1 MLSSGTQAA
10 DFIKVLYPEL
20 KAANM
25 SNVAIAC
32 CDSEGWFVCTSP
44 SEPKLKR
51 HRHDQVGMTAQL
63 RTAGV
68 EPMIGIITSHTY
80 TSNFNGPIKTTA
92 KVWQTEYSDLNGG
105 WTTAWYSS
113 GGSGDGQ
120 TWASAVHNALV
131 NANCSG
137 YLYWVAT
144 QGGST
149 NEKLIQTSATDYT
162 VSKRLWA
169 MAQFSRFIRPGAV
182 RVGVTGSASGLS
194 TSAFVNADSA
204 PVYAGALV
212 VPCLNTG
219 SASQSVTLNLKG
231 YNGTAVSAWVTSQS
245 QEMVNMAA
253 TLGTDGT
260 VTATVPGRSFVTFLI
275 TK

>member
-1 MLSSGTQAA
+1 
-10 DFIKVLYPEL
+10 
-20 KAANM
+20 
-25 SNVAIAC
+25 
-32 CDSEGWFVCTSP
+32 
-44 SEPKLKR
+44 
-51 HRHDQVGMTAQL
+51 MTAQL

-113 GGSGDGQ
+113 GGAGEGQ
-120 TWASAVHNALV
+120 TWASALHNAIV
-131 NANCSG
+131 NNNCSG

-169 MAQFSRFIRPGAV
+169 MAQFARYIRPGAI
-182 RVGVTGSASGLS
+182 RVGVTGSPNGLS
-194 TSAFVNADSA
+194 TSAFLNADSA

-212 VPCLNTG
+212 IPCLNTG
-219 SASQSVTLNLKG
+219 GTSQSVTLSLKG
-231 YNGTAVSAWVTSQS
+231 YNGTVVSAWVTSQT
-245 QEMVNMAA
+245 QEMVSMAA
-253 TLGTDGT
+253 ALGSDGT
-260 VTATVPGRSFVTFLI
+260 VTATVPGRSFVTFLV